1 MAMNL
6 LRGSLYKYMHF
17 KKVNPQNHSPDLIS
31 TVYRSCSVGCW
42 EIHLCTL
49 THTHARTLL
58 VWGKRRKTDGL

>member
-6 LRGSLYKYMHF
+6 LRGSPYKYMHF

-31 TVYRSCSVGCW
+31 TVYRSCGVLGNTPV
-42 EIHLCTL
+42 HTL

-58 VWGKRRKTDGL
+58 MWGKRRKTDGL